1 MKILLEVDDLELS
14 QLEICAE
21 QAVSRRVW
29 IRNTSGLT
37 KNPDLPQYYFRG
49 QMWIKPL
56 VTLTGGFI
64 PLHGAI
70 SLNLS
75 QAATGYLEGKHDFS
89 CWHNTYLERLSLYIQ
104 PEIWLRLLDFRS
116 T

>member
-1 MKILLEVDDLELS
+1 MKILLEIDDLELS

-21 QAVSRRVW
+21 QGESRRIW

-37 KNPDLPQYYFRG
+37 HDLDSPQFYFRG
-49 QMWIKPL
+49 QLWIKPL
-56 VTLTGGFI
+56 VTLSGGFI
-64 PLHGAI
+64 PMHGTI

-75 QAATGYLEGKHDFS
+75 QPQIKPFESTYDFS
-89 CWHNTYLERLSLYIQ
+89 CWHNTYLERLSLLV
-104 PEIWLRLLDFRS
+104 ERDTWLRLLNFRS